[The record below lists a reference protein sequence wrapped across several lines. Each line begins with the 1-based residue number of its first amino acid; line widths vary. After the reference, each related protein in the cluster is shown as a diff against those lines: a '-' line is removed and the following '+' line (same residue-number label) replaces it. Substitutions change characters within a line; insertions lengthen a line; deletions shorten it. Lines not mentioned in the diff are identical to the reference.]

1 LAKRKPDPKH
11 LTSFYLMVA
20 IGGAAGG
27 VFVGLIGPNVFPGY
41 FELPIGLSICVL
53 LLFFVNY
60 RRWWVTDVTN
70 ILLVVFVIFG
80 SGYSIFRLYEDTR
93 FLGRNFYG
101 SLSVKEHD
109 IGHGN
114 EYRVLLHGAV
124 LHGVQFVNPN
134 WQERGLAYYSPESG
148 AALTLKQL
156 GDSPAKVGIIGL
168 GVGTLATYA
177 RPGDLF
183 RFYEINSLVEEVAR
197 KQFFYLSKSRGKI
210 EVVLGDGRI
219 SLEREP
225 DQNYDLLA
233 VDAFSGESI
242 PAHLLTV
249 EAMRLYFRHLKP
261 GGVLAI
267 HISNAQLNLEPVVE
281 KLRLALSK
289 EAALIS
295 NKKNDGV
302 KINASDWALITSNRD
317 FLEAPE
323 IRKVARPLQARPG
336 LRVWT
341 DDYNN
346 LFQIVK

>member
-1 LAKRKPDPKH
+1 
-11 LTSFYLMVA
+11 M
-20 IGGAAGG
+20 
-27 VFVGLIGPNVFPGY
+27 
-41 FELPIGLSICVL
+41 
-53 LLFFVNY
+53 
-60 RRWWVTDVTN
+60 
-70 ILLVVFVIFG
+70 
-80 SGYSIFRLYEDTR
+80 
-93 FLGRNFYG
+93 
-101 SLSVKEHD
+101 
-109 IGHGN
+109 
-114 EYRVLLHGAV
+114 
-124 LHGVQFVNPN
+124 
-134 WQERGLAYYSPESG
+134 
-148 AALTLKQL
+148 
-156 GDSPAKVGIIGL
+156 
-168 GVGTLATYA
+168 
-177 RPGDLF
+177 
-183 RFYEINSLVEEVAR
+183 
-197 KQFFYLSKSRGKI
+197 
-210 EVVLGDGRI
+210 VLGDGRI